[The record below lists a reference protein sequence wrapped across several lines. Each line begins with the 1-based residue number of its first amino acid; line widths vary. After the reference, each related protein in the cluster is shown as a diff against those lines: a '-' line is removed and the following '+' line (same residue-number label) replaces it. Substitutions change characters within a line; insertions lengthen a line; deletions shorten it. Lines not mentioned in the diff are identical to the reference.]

1 MHGLGR
7 GEGSSESLSQCD
19 LSELLWVV
27 LNPNS
32 WFWAHGRRPCRSS
45 WSPRGFRG
53 TWHGSGG
60 TKLYNLRSCAMVSVL
75 TGAKHG
81 SKKPKNRASGYQT
94 KNIRANRCKAR
105 ILIWK
110 PIPLWCVH
118 LIIVQSS
125 ILTRVFGPV
134 SEHLTEDL
142 RREHIMDVGM
152 YKDARQLCFKQQLA
166 LVTL

>member
-1 MHGLGR
+1 MI
-7 GEGSSESLSQCD
+7 
-19 LSELLWVV
+19 
-27 LNPNS
+27 
-32 WFWAHGRRPCRSS
+32 
-45 WSPRGFRG
+45 
-53 TWHGSGG
+53 
-60 TKLYNLRSCAMVSVL
+60 SVW

-125 ILTRVFGPV
+125 ILTREFGPV
-134 SEHLTEDL
+134 SEHLTDDL
-142 RREHIMDVGM
+142 RCEHIMDVGM

>member
-1 MHGLGR
+1 MI
-7 GEGSSESLSQCD
+7 
-19 LSELLWVV
+19 
-27 LNPNS
+27 
-32 WFWAHGRRPCRSS
+32 
-45 WSPRGFRG
+45 
-53 TWHGSGG
+53 
-60 TKLYNLRSCAMVSVL
+60 SVW

-125 ILTRVFGPV
+125 ILTREFGPV
-134 SEHLTEDL
+134 SEHLTDDL
-142 RREHIMDVGM
+142 RCEHIMDVGM

-166 LVTL
+166 LVTLQQSNSHCPYAMNATLQYILQMQLIMKLPRMQRGGRSQGSHGHMYLVSGQQRYKTIPDFV